1 VLIVNFHLRSWQ
13 YSAIGQHADKPRHDA
28 SNTEHH
34 IIARVRKLVWVR
46 KEWITTSSKKL
57 LRLRNDVCTVCHF
70 GLGLHRAYVFFFL
83 LPRCIPSSK
92 CKPSGRKLRST
103 FNQFSFDCVSSALN
117 VGEPL
122 HCCCGIA
129 AAFSSG
135 YRRSER
141 RPTSNEKGS
150 IGDRAFSRFPLAASR
165 IQ

>member
-1 VLIVNFHLRSWQ
+1 M
-13 YSAIGQHADKPRHDA
+13 
-28 SNTEHH
+28 
-34 IIARVRKLVWVR
+34 RKLVWVR

-57 LRLRNDVCTVCHF
+57 LRLRNAVCTVCHI

-83 LPRCIPSSK
+83 LLRCIPSSK
-92 CKPSGRKLRST
+92 CRPSGRKLRST
-103 FNQFSFDCVSSALN
+103 FSQFSVGCVSSALN

-150 IGDRAFSRFPLAASR
+150 IWGPCFQSLSFSCVPDPVIHRAACAR
-165 IQ
+165 ILQPCTNGRAVLL